1 MIMHEEHLFEM
12 VNEAVEFAKA
22 ELESEQELRPFA
34 MILFEDGNVE
44 SLKADLSAHEEQYEM
59 LISKLKQKVADD
71 PKITALAI
79 IARVTIPAHFKP
91 PVSDGIRVHLEER
104 DKSDNKVGARFLYV
118 PYQLYRNAGSDDVMM
133 QLHNPIP
140 IAFPAEIFTK

>member
-1 MIMHEEHLFEM
+1 MHEEQLFEM
-12 VNEAVEFAKA
+12 VNEAVGFAKA
-22 ELESEQELRPFA
+22 ELECEQELRPFA

-44 SLKADLSAHEEQYEM
+44 SLKADLSAHQEQYEM
-59 LISKLKQKVADD
+59 LVEKLKQKVADE

-91 PVSDGIRVHLEER
+91 PVSDGIRIHLEER
-104 DKSDNKVGARFLYV
+104 NKSDDKVGARFLYV
-118 PYQLYRNAGSDDVMM
+118 PYQLYRNAGSDEVMM